1 MHDEK
6 ALNKLEEIAY
16 KELDKIAEKGEL
28 TPQTLALAKELMCV
42 LEYIPK
48 VKNMHH
54 MDDGMMESSYGGHPR
69 YYDIAAYDGY
79 SYDNGMSER
88 RGRNPMNGQYMS
100 RDNGRMSGTYPMG
113 MGMSQTNQIQPDMN
127 AMMSSLMDRLER
139 LEAGKK

>member
-48 VKNMHH
+48 VKSMHH
-54 MDDGMMESSYGGHPR
+54 MDDGMMESSYGGNPR

-88 RGRNPMNGQYMS
+88 RGRSPMTGRYVS
-100 RDNGRMSGTYPMG
+100 RDDGRMSGTYPMG
-113 MGMSQTNQIQPDMN
+113 MGMGMSGNGQQD
-127 AMMSSLMDRLER
+127 MMSMMNQLADRLDRME
-139 LEAGKK
+139 KNK

>member
-6 ALNKLEEIAY
+6 ALNKLEEVAY

-48 VKNMHH
+48 VKSMHH
-54 MDDGMMESSYGGHPR
+54 MDDGMMESGYGGSPR

-88 RGRNPMNGQYMS
+88 RGRSPMTGRYVS
-100 RDNGRMSGTYPMG
+100 RDDGRMSGTYPMG
-113 MGMSQTNQIQPDMN
+113 MGMGMSGNGQQD
-127 AMMSSLMDRLER
+127 MMSMMNQLADRLDRME
-139 LEAGKK
+139 KNK

>member
-6 ALNKLEEIAY
+6 ALNKLEEVAY

-48 VKNMHH
+48 VKSMHH
-54 MDDGMMESSYGGHPR
+54 MDDGMMESSYGGSPR

-88 RGRNPMNGQYMS
+88 RGRSPMTGRYVS
-100 RDNGRMSGTYPMG
+100 RDDGRMSGTYPMG
-113 MGMSQTNQIQPDMN
+113 MGMGMSGNGQQD
-127 AMMSSLMDRLER
+127 MMSMMNQLADRIDRME
-139 LEAGKK
+139 KNK